1 MGEFNRACSWS
12 DLKMKCSICDS
23 GNMKKLYTIQNY
35 PITSGP
41 VVVKGSS
48 KVKHGNVSI
57 GLCFDC
63 GSCTLIEPNP
73 DEIHYDSSYTSSN
86 MAVSLGAGIDEKMS
100 GFVELISELKMEKD
114 SRMLEI
120 GCYDGSLMWQM
131 KKRFGFDVYGC
142 EPCSDVADI
151 AIKKYDFR
159 VEKEYFSSDL
169 YRKSFFDI
177 VVFRNVL
184 EHISN
189 PIEFLD
195 NVRDVLSSKGV
206 ILLSVPDGEF
216 RITNSILGSI
226 VPEHPNYFGS
236 NLPML
241 LSASGFRYTKFI
253 VYKGGL
259 KVKAMKGPKR
269 DLPKLKETKN
279 IAVYK
284 DLKAGAKGSIEKH
297 KKIRSLTEGLSNIYF
312 FGANTCTLELLA
324 TASVNAKD
332 VCCVIDDDPLKW
344 GKEIVN
350 FGIPVE
356 PRSVVKDIEGEKAF
370 IVCSYYSHEK
380 IFDFLNRELKPPF
393 KILRL
398 YPEIKLVEGMS
409 K

>member
-1 MGEFNRACSWS
+1 
-12 DLKMKCSICDS
+12 MKCPICDS
-23 GNMKKLYTIQNY
+23 GNMKKIYTISNY

-41 VVVKGSS
+41 VVSKGSG
-48 KVKHGNVSI
+48 KVKSGNVSV

-63 GSCTLIEPNP
+63 GSCTLVEPNP
-73 DEIHYDSSYTSSN
+73 NEILYNESYTSSN
-86 MAVSLGAGIDEKMS
+86 MAVSLGAEIDEKMS
-100 GFVELISELKMEKD
+100 NFMELISELKMEKD
-114 SRMLEI
+114 TRTLEI

-131 KKRFGFDVYGC
+131 KKRFGFDVFGC

-151 AIKKYDFR
+151 AIKKYGFR
-159 VEKEYFSSDL
+159 IEKECFSSDL

-189 PIEFLD
+189 PIGFLD

-226 VPEHPNYFGS
+226 VPEHPIYFGS
-236 NLPML
+236 NLQMV
-241 LSASGFRYTKFI
+241 LSASGFRYIKLI

-269 DLPKLKETKN
+269 DLPKLKERRFN
-279 IAVYK
+279 FVYEA
-284 DLKAGAKGSIEKH
+284 LKAGAKGSIEKH
-297 KKIRSLTEGLSNIYF
+297 NKIRSLTEGLSNIYF

-332 VCCVIDDDPLKW
+332 VNGVIDDDPLKW
-344 GKEIVN
+344 DKEIVN

-356 PRSVVKDIEGEKAF
+356 PRSVVKEIEGEKTL
-370 IVCSYYSHEK
+370 IVCSYYSHER

-398 YPEIKLVEGMS
+398 YPEIKLVEVSGRIA
-409 K
+409 